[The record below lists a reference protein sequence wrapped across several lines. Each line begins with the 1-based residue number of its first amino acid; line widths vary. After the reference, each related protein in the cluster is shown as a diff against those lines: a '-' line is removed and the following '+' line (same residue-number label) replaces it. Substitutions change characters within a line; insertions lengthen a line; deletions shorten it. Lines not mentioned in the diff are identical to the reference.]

1 MAFLVKD
8 RVLETASAPG
18 TGIVTLLGAVTGYQ
32 SFSTAFVT
40 SGTTTYYCIAD
51 QSGNNWEV
59 GLGTFTTTSGNQ
71 LARTTV
77 YSSSNS
83 GALVN
88 FNSGIQNVFVTYP
101 SEKAVYLDTLNTATV
116 PQLATNSTTSTT
128 PVLSFNASNSNY
140 AAGATVSGSYLQT
153 LLQNKSGTAGAS
165 TNYVLSNDLGTDSSY
180 YGEFGMNSSVYSSGT
195 PSDFYSINN
204 GVYFSGHDGDIT
216 VGSGN
221 GYKLYFAWGT
231 TGQSA
236 HVINA
241 SGAIGLSTNL
251 GSTPATSGT
260 SGFGTTGQVLTSGG
274 SSAAPTWTTLSSVTV
289 TTISGGTTGLTPATA
304 TGGAVTLGGTLNVAN
319 GGTGITSFGTGVA
332 TALGQNVTGT
342 GGIALLNAPTFT
354 GNPIFNSTGAIT
366 LPVGTTAQEPASPT
380 SGMLRFNSSTSQ
392 FEGYNGSA
400 WASVGGAA
408 ISNDTSTSSFEY
420 PLFAN
425 ATSGTALTVYTSN
438 AKYLYKP
445 STGELQASEINATN
459 GLHLNSATVSAS
471 YTIATGNNAMS
482 VGPISVASGQ
492 SVTVSSGCR
501 WVVL

>member
-471 YTIATGNNAMS
+471 YSIPSGSNAFS

-492 SVTVSSGCR
+492 TVTIPSGSR